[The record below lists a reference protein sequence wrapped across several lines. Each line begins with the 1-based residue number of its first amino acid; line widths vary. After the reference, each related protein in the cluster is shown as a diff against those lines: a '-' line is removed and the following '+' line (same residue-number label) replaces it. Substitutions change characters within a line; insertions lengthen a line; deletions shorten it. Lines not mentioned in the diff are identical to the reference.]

1 MVACTRWVS
10 SMPRLILARHA
21 KAEAPQPALDDHSR
35 ALTQEGRDA
44 AARLAERL
52 DALGLRPDVALVSSA
67 NRTVQTFKRMASVWD
82 AVDLRVEDELYEC
95 TRERYV
101 SVVARVGQAETVLVV
116 GHEPTTSHV
125 AAWLAGQGS
134 LKAPLQ
140 RVSLGMPTA
149 AAAVVEFD
157 LPWAEVGPR
166 SGRLVD
172 LVEGKPA

>member
-1 MVACTRWVS
+1 MRWVS
-10 SMPRLILARHA
+10 SVRRLILARHA
-21 KAEAPQPALDDHSR
+21 KTETPQPGLDDHSR
-35 ALTQEGRDA
+35 ALTPEGRDA
-44 AARLAERL
+44 AVRLAERL

-82 AVDLRVEDELYEC
+82 AVDMRVEEELYEC

-101 SVVARVGQAETVLVV
+101 SVVARIGQADTVLVV

-125 AAWLAGQGS
+125 AAWLAGEGS
-134 LKAPLQ
+134 LKSPLQ

-149 AAAVVEFD
+149 SAAVVECD
-157 LPWAEVGPR
+157 LPWVEIGPR

-172 LVEGKPA
+172 LIEGKPA